1 MNESKMTSSIVI
13 KKFPFVS
20 ITPMNRYLDSMKM
33 TAHMTKR
40 KRHDKLLPM
49 KEKDLKIYNISY
61 QSVDTESFSNL
72 VSSVK
77 VKNQQI
83 PPQTLLYSSRKVDCK
98 SRDFLRK

>member
-1 MNESKMTSSIVI
+1 
-13 KKFPFVS
+13 
-20 ITPMNRYLDSMKM
+20 MNRYLDSMKM

-83 PPQTLLYSSRKVDCK
+83 PPQTFTKYITLTKTKKVVSFFGCYSRA
-98 SRDFLRK
+98 LA